1 MVTCDPNTAP
11 NHLLKTYF
19 SSDSAC
25 LSSYAMSP
33 QSALVRT
40 WLRLLRTIIDGEA
53 SLVHVRAM
61 QAASRHAA

>member
-1 MVTCDPNTAP
+1 MVTCDAP
-11 NHLLKTYF
+11 NHLLKADF
-19 SSDSAC
+19 SSDSTC
-25 LSSYAMSP
+25 MSSYAMSP

-61 QAASRHAA
+61 QASSQHAP